1 MLLRSSAARRRA
13 ATLVEAGLAFSVM
26 FLLTLGTVIFA
37 MGIYYYQQVAS
48 LAREGARWASVHGA
62 QYAADTG
69 NAMATQ
75 STIQSNA
82 ITPMAAGMDTSRLT
96 TTVSWDYSSE
106 VPTLDDSS
114 GNVVTNYVTVTV
126 SYSWNPPLYLNS
138 MTLTS
143 TSVMPMQY

>member
-1 MLLRSSAARRRA
+1 MLLRPSRPRRPA

-82 ITPMAAGMDTSRLT
+82 IVPMAAGLDTSRLT
-96 TTVSWDYSSE
+96 TTASWDYSSE
-106 VPTLDDSS
+106 APVLDDSS

-126 SYSWNPPLYLNS
+126 SYSWRPLLYMNS